1 MNALVVDDSRAMRM
15 IVGRIV
21 SGLGFT
27 VTEAGDGEEAL
38 ALLRGGL
45 ECDLAL
51 IDWNMPKMPGLDLVT
66 HIRAEPRWNA
76 MRLVM
81 VTTESERHAILQAVA
96 SGADEYVIKPFTP
109 EALVEKLDLIGVVR
123 SVS

>member
-21 SGLGFT
+21 TGLGFT

-45 ECDLAL
+45 ECNLAL
-51 IDWNMPKMPGLDLVT
+51 IDWNMPKMSGLELVT
-66 HIRAEPRWNA
+66 NIRAESRWNA
-76 MRLVM
+76 IRVVM
-81 VTTESERHAILQAVA
+81 VTTESERHAILQAIA
-96 SGADEYVIKPFTP
+96 QGADEYVLKPFTP

-123 SVS
+123 SAS

>member
-21 SGLGFT
+21 AGLGFK

-76 MRLVM
+76 MRVVM
-81 VTTESERHAILQAVA
+81 VTTESERHAILQAITQ
-96 SGADEYVIKPFTP
+96 GADEYVIKTFTP

-123 SVS
+123 TVS